1 MSLQKKCSENK
12 QKTARTKSSVIIQ
25 NFSMNA
31 HLQKMF
37 RIDVCSNTNHWF
49 ERFCWHSA
57 GGLILSLELA
67 TSKMPHIQCIFI
79 FSQQWSSVALQRQ
92 YSVHNSFLI
101 NDHSIKLSSADGKDL
116 EIQFL
121 LLRNFFKMQNC
132 NIILLSI
139 ILSSYNVLAT
149 EFTFDLMD
157 SAEECFYE
165 LIENNITCTLDYHVR
180 L

>member
-1 MSLQKKCSENK
+1 
-12 QKTARTKSSVIIQ
+12 
-25 NFSMNA
+25 MNA

-37 RIDVCSNTNHWF
+37 RIDVCSNTSLIWTVLFTFRRWF
-49 ERFCWHSA
+49 NTVSR
-57 GGLILSLELA
+57 IA
-67 TSKMPHIQCIFI
+67 TSKMPHVQCIFI
-79 FSQQWSSVALQRQ
+79 FSRQWSSVALQRQ
-92 YSVHNSFLI
+92 FSVHNLLLI
-101 NDHSIKLSSADGKDL
+101 NDYSIKLSSADGKDL

-139 ILSSYNVLAT
+139 ILTSYNVLAT